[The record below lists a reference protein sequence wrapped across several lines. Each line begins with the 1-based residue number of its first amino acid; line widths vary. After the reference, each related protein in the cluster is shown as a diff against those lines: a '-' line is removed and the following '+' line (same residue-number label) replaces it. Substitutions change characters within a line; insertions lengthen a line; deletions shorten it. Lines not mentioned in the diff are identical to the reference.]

1 MQGQAEFQ
9 EIENLGI
16 EEEPGPQEAPP
27 AKEKGGS
34 ILPYLQLFLCVL
46 ALLALVFLKL
56 TDKETYNRVTDWYRD
71 EASNVIELPGLA
83 SDAPAAETDVGVL
96 QRV

>member
-1 MQGQAEFQ
+1 MQDQAEFQ
-9 EIENLGI
+9 EIENLGM
-16 EEEPGPQEAPP
+16 EEGPEPQEAPP

-34 ILPYLQLFLCVL
+34 ILPYFQLFLCVL

-56 TDKETYNRVTDWYRD
+56 TDKETYNKVTDWYRD
-71 EASNVIELPGLA
+71 EASNVIELPGF
-83 SDAPAAETDVGVL
+83 SSEAPAAETDMGAL